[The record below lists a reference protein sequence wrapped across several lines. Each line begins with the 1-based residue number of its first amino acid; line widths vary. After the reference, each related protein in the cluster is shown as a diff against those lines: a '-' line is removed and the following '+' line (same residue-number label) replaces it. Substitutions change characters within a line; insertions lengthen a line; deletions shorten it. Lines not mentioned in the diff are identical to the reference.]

1 MAFGSVRRMGRRLLS
16 RRRPA
21 VRYLILIR
29 VTIPEITEMMQDLAT
44 TFSLSPSDRRMPH
57 ITLFGP
63 FTLSEPWSARDVT
76 GCIELASETIR
87 DPRYSLEEI
96 LELKGR
102 KGKAIVCRVMVS
114 GNLTK
119 AYQEISSCLLPLAER
134 CTWLDREPDRRV
146 VHITLA
152 FNLPPTLARGVK
164 EHLAKDGTWK
174 EAPGREKT
182 SSPGPGEY
190 RVSGIAVLRNGMLWK
205 EYDLARRTWRER
217 KELYPLVR

>member
-16 RRRPA
+16 GRRPA

-29 VTIPEITEMMQDLAT
+29 VTIPEITEMMQDLAS

-76 GCIELASETIR
+76 GCIELASEKIR
-87 DPRYSLEEI
+87 DPRYSLKEI
-96 LELKGR
+96 LELQGR

-114 GNLTK
+114 GDLMK
-119 AYQEISSCLLPLAER
+119 AYQEISSCLLPLAGC
-134 CTWLDREPDRRV
+134 CTWLDREPGKRV

-152 FNLPPTLARGVK
+152 FNLPSALACRVK
-164 EHLAKDGTWK
+164 EYLVKNGTWK
-174 EAPGREKT
+174 EAPDQEKT
-182 SSPGPGEY
+182 SPPGPGAHQ
-190 RVSGIAVLRNGMLWK
+190 VSGIAVLRNGMLWK
-205 EYDLARRTWRER
+205 EYDLSRRTWFKR
-217 KELYPLVR
+217 KELYPLFH